1 LLAAPRLQHVPVLDV
16 RTLGECEALHLAGA
30 MHLPVDDLRFELDRL
45 PKDRRIVVHC
55 RSGFRAHLAVRIL
68 KQHGFA
74 DVANLTGGHMSMGAE
89 GGFNWQT

>member
-1 LLAAPRLQHVPVLDV
+1 
-16 RTLGECEALHLAGA
+16 

-68 KQHGFA
+68 KQHGFT
-74 DVANLTGGHMSMGAE
+74 DVANVTGGHMSMVAE
-89 GGFNWQT
+89 GGFNWET